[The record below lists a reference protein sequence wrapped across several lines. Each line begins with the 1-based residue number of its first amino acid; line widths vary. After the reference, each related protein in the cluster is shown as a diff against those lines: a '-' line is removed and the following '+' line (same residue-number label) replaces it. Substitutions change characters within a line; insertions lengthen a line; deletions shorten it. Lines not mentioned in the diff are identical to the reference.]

1 MYITPGRFW
10 LAFAG
15 ISLVFCVGCQQSP
28 PHKGTLG
35 NLPSQLPN
43 GEEPRV
49 NATTYFAHGHLLER
63 QGHFER
69 AAVQYRR
76 ALALQPEFL
85 SARNRLGIT
94 LNKLGRNDEATQH
107 FQRALVKHAATAYV
121 HNNLGFSLY
130 LEGKYEQ
137 AETALALALELK
149 PDFARA
155 HMNLA
160 LVLARLGRF
169 EETFNELTE
178 AGSEAD
184 ACYNMG
190 ILLAEAEKYA
200 EAAQYLEAA
209 LVARPEFDA
218 ARQQLREVSR
228 LAAEKDAR
236 EEALAAERDA
246 REEALAAET
255 DACEEELAAETEADD
270 ASAEPVEEFVAGAPV
285 EEGPPAPAEPEAT
298 ESATGQAACEPTEA
312 VAAATQVE
320 DEPEPFEFAQEPGID
335 TQLLFAMINEAI
347 TALRNRHT
355 ESFDALWC
363 QIGYYLFP
371 NTAPAEPQPQAEW
384 LADQPKAGWLADQPE
399 AEWLVD
405 QPELLEAFGQRPVGK

>member
-1 MYITPGRFW
+1 VYITPGQFW

-28 PHKGTLG
+28 PHKSTLG
-35 NLPSQLPN
+35 NLPGQLPS

-69 AAVQYRR
+69 AAVQYHR

-94 LNKLGRNDEATQH
+94 LNKLGRNAEATQH
-107 FQRALVKHAATAYV
+107 FQRALDKHPATAYL

-137 AETALALALELK
+137 AEAALALALELK

-160 LVLARLGRF
+160 LVLARLDRF
-169 EETFNELTE
+169 EEAFNELTQ
-178 AGSEAD
+178 AGSDAD

-200 EAAQYLEAA
+200 EAAQYLEGA
-209 LVARPEFDA
+209 LVARPDFDA
-218 ARQQLREVSR
+218 ARQQLHEVSR
-228 LAAEKDAR
+228 
-236 EEALAAERDA
+236 LAAERDA
-246 REEALAAET
+246 REQALAAET
-255 DACEEELAAETEADD
+255 EVDD
-270 ASAEPVEEFVAGAPV
+270 ASVEPAEEFVAGAPV
-285 EEGPPAPAEPEAT
+285 EEGPPAPAGPEAT
-298 ESATGQAACEPTEA
+298 DVATGPPACEPTEA
-312 VAAATQVE
+312 VAAATPGE
-320 DEPEPFEFAQEPGID
+320 DEPEVLEFAQEPGID

-363 QIGYYLFP
+363 QLGYYLFP
-371 NTAPAEPQPQAEW
+371 NTAPAEPQPEFE
-384 LADQPKAGWLADQPE
+384 WLADQPE